1 MLAKSGFVEPTK
13 LTYGEALEEALCYGW
28 IDGQLQKRD
37 ETTYFRRFTPRRPSS
52 VWSRRN
58 VEIVDR
64 LTREGRMNP
73 AGLEEVERAKAQG
86 RWQSAYKG
94 QAKIDVPHDLAQAL
108 ADDPQAFMM
117 FGSLSAQNR
126 YSILYRV
133 ETAKRPETRAKRIA
147 TFVTMLARGETIYP
161 QKNPRG

>member
-1 MLAKSGFVEPTK
+1 MS
-13 LTYGEALEEALCYGW
+13 
-28 IDGQLQKRD
+28 
-37 ETTYFRRFTPRRPSS
+37 
-52 VWSRRN
+52 
-58 VEIVDR
+58 
-64 LTREGRMNP
+64 P
-73 AGLEEVERAKAQG
+73 AGLEEVERAKTQG
-86 RWQSAYKG
+86 RWQSAYQG

-108 ADDPQAFMM
+108 ADDPQASMM

-133 ETAKRPETRAKRIA
+133 ETAKKPETRAKRIA